1 MIRRPPRSTLF
12 PYTTLFRSP
21 RDGIETVELHA
32 DPALHDELVSE
43 VPPRRQRGGHRG
55 GEPLTRR
62 AVAHLAELRREPAR
76 LAAPLVTSE
85 LHPRRQDPVA
95 RHVPHDLLG
104 LAPVHDRQE
113 VDRRRCRGFAMYSR
127 VT

>member
-1 MIRRPPRSTLF
+1 MFFFFFFLMIRRPPRSTLF
-12 PYTTLFRSP
+12 PYTTLFRS
-21 RDGIETVELHA
+21 
-32 DPALHDELVSE
+32 HDELVSE